1 MTAPDQPQPIM
12 QKVEMDVPIPPVQ
25 WTVEV
30 IGRGDS
36 DFTRFYSQDD
46 FFKFMEDIGDRWHDL
61 GLQSYVDYYSIEDKG
76 YVDFYD
82 LSLPEQR
89 LKEEQGLHPDQ
100 IL

>member
-1 MTAPDQPQPIM
+1 MTTPDQPIM

-30 IGRGDS
+30 IGRGDC
-36 DFTRFYSQDD
+36 DFTRFYSQDE

>member
-1 MTAPDQPQPIM
+1 MTAPDQPIM

-46 FFKFMEDIGDRWHDL
+46 FFKFMEDIGSRWHDL
-61 GLQSYVDYYSIEDKG
+61 GLQSYVDYYNKKEKA

-82 LSLPEQR
+82 LSLAEQK
-89 LKEEQGLHPDQ
+89 LMEKLGLHPDQ

>member
-1 MTAPDQPQPIM
+1 MTTPDQPIM

-61 GLQSYVDYYSIEDKG
+61 GLQSYVDYYSIEEKG

>member
-1 MTAPDQPQPIM
+1 MANKTT
-12 QKVEMDVPIPPVQ
+12 IPPVQ

-30 IGRGDS
+30 IGKGDS
-36 DFTRFYSQDD
+36 ERTLFYSQDE
-46 FFKFMEDIGDRWHDL
+46 FFKFMEDIGSRWHDL
-61 GLQSYVDYYSIEDKG
+61 GLQSYVDYYSLEHKG

-89 LKEEQGLHPDQ
+89 LREEQGLHPDT

>member
-1 MTAPDQPQPIM
+1 MTTPDQPIM

-36 DFTRFYSQDD
+36 DFTRFYSQDE

>member
-1 MTAPDQPQPIM
+1 MTTPDQPIM

-36 DFTRFYSQDD
+36 DFSRFYSQDE

>member
-1 MTAPDQPQPIM
+1 
-12 QKVEMDVPIPPVQ
+12 
-25 WTVEV
+25 
-30 IGRGDS
+30 
-36 DFTRFYSQDD
+36 
-46 FFKFMEDIGDRWHDL
+46 MEDIGSRWHDL
-61 GLQSYVDYYSIEDKG
+61 GLQSYVDYYSIEEKA